1 MTFADEEQ
9 RRRWSDVLKPD
20 FMSSEESAVDGG
32 DEVLVVRCLPWR
44 SPQVDQLLKK
54 LDDKCFLEKK
64 PLARRQTKRRVVG
77 PPSDRPVPIGN
88 IPGWALNKN

>member
-9 RRRWSDVLKPD
+9 RRRWSDVLQPD
-20 FMSSEESAVDGG
+20 FMSSEDSDVDGG
-32 DEVLVVRCLPWR
+32 NEMLVVRCLIWH

-54 LDDKCFLEKK
+54 LDRCFLEKK

-77 PPSDRPVPIGN
+77 PPSDRPVPTGN